1 MPRVLSLLLACLLPL
16 TAAASEAIPPAC
28 QIERLEAARAA
39 CLELSADRI
48 DLGTQHRLHLLGV
61 RAQAAT
67 AAEIA
72 DYERGLRLQYRRYR
86 SDIAS
91 ECRTEYRIE
100 AALCRLAAAR
110 DRALAAEEQIRSA
123 EAALGLS
130 DPAGPVPR
138 LEIRPLPGGRF
149 EVDVLIDGILPY

>member
-1 MPRVLSLLLACLLPL
+1 GAGRIRDPESSLGGADLLLRRDRPVACRGEP
-16 TAAASEAIPPAC
+16 AEGRFNAIF
-28 QIERLEAARAA
+28 RATFR
-39 CLELSADRI
+39 C
-48 DLGTQHRLHLLGV
+48 
-61 RAQAAT
+61 
-67 AAEIA
+67 
-72 DYERGLRLQYRRYR
+72 
-86 SDIAS
+86 DIAS